1 MLKKQILINGTWIDS
16 ESKDVIKVV
25 NPAYGEVFA
34 EVPKAHKIDVE
45 KAIEAAAAAF
55 ESWSS
60 LSPAR
65 RGAFLRKAS
74 SLVFERKEEIAKL
87 MTMEQGKPFKEALG
101 EVEKGATILRYYAE
115 EGERVYGRIIANEEE
130 DFESHVI
137 YQPVGVAAAISPW
150 NYPIE
155 LLAWKV
161 GGALAS
167 GCTIIAKLPS
177 ETPLSPLAFAEC
189 LHDAGVPAGVINVL
203 TGSGSEIGPVLF
215 DSKTVKKVAF
225 TGSTETGH
233 EVLKGCIPTFK
244 KVSLEL
250 GGSLPTIICKD
261 CKLDIAVKGSVR
273 RSFRNMGQI
282 CIAIN
287 RIYVEDDIYE
297 EFIEKFVEETRKLKI
312 GDGLK
317 EDCDLGPMCTT
328 GGIKTSVSHI
338 EDAVSK
344 GAKIACGGRKPE
356 GAKYE
361 KGYYFEPTI
370 LRDVNNDM
378 LVMKEETFGP
388 VVGVMPFSTYE
399 EAVELANDS
408 VYGLASIIFTESLS
422 LANYLSKKIDSGN
435 VAINNVDA
443 GVINAPYG
451 GWKDSG
457 FGHEHGPE
465 GLYEYL
471 LIKHVRLRYL

>member
-1 MLKKQILINGTWIDS
+1 MLEKQMFIGGKWVDS
-16 ESKDVIKVV
+16 ESKDKLKVI
-25 NPAYGEVFA
+25 NPSYGEVFA
-34 EVPKAHKIDVE
+34 EVPKAHKEDAQKAISAAE
-45 KAIEAAAAAF
+45 KAF
-55 ESWSS
+55 GSWSA
-60 LSPAR
+60 LSPAK
-65 RGAFLRKAS
+65 RGAYLRKAS
-74 SLVFERKEEIAKL
+74 DIVLERVDEIAKL
-87 MTMEQGKPFKEALG
+87 MTAEQGKPYKEAAG
-101 EVEKGATILRYYAE
+101 EVEKGARILRYYAE
-115 EGERVYGRIIANEEE
+115 EGERIYGRIIANEEE
-130 DFESHVI
+130 DIESRVI

-155 LLAWKV
+155 LLAWKI
-161 GGALAS
+161 GGALAA

-177 ETPLSPLAFAEC
+177 ETPLSPLAFVKC
-189 LHDAGVPAGVINVL
+189 LDDAGLPAGVVNAI
-203 TGSGSEIGPVLF
+203 TGSGAEIGPVLF
-215 DSKTVKKVAF
+215 SSKVVKKVAF
-225 TGSTETGH
+225 TGSTETGR
-233 EVLKGCIPTFK
+233 EVLKGCISTFK
-244 KVSLEL
+244 KVSVEL

-261 CKLDIAVKGSVR
+261 CNLDMAVKGAVR

-297 EFIEKFVEETRKLKI
+297 KFMEKFVEETKKLVI

-317 EDCDLGPMCTT
+317 DECDLGPMCTA
-328 GGIKTSVSHI
+328 GGVETSLSHI

-344 GAKIACGGRKPE
+344 GAKIAIGGKKPSGE
-356 GAKYE
+356 KFV

-370 LRDVNNDM
+370 LRDTNHSM
-378 LVMKEETFGP
+378 LVMQEETFGP
-388 VVGVMPFSTYE
+388 VVGVMPFKTYE
-399 EAVELANDS
+399 EAVKLANDS
-408 VYGLASIIFTESLS
+408 VYGLAAIVFTDSLR
-422 LANYLSKKIDSGN
+422 LADYLSKKIDAGN

-471 LIKHVRLRYL
+471 LIKHVRVRYL